1 MAVVTRVRA
10 DSTDLESNSHSGS
23 TGSTGSGA
31 KLNIMETE
39 RLLASSSHHQHRAV
53 PLSPG
58 AAKRSFVYQLSNLQV
73 RPYHPQQIID

>member
-10 DSTDLESNSHSGS
+10 DSTDLESNSHSHS
-23 TGSTGSGA
+23 GSTGSGA

-39 RLLASSSHHQHRAV
+39 RLLASSSHHQHRAA